1 MGNLQEKI
9 EKLKKDADE
18 IQNLAEVL
26 IKSAP
31 VSMSRRIDMYVFG
44 ILPNDL
50 SEVQTKLRIKYLA
63 WYNSVY
69 PLVEKFLP
77 HQLIE
82 FQSKYNK
89 TGGFFSTSISDII
102 NLKTG
107 YRPHE
112 GRSKVIQDFSECF
125 SFQIGQLLSIQL
137 EEEPILEGRKV
148 MNDISLDNLEKVLT
162 QTIYD
167 YILKNPTIFHT
178 KSRSIIPQRKK
189 EVKERDNFICQICN
203 ENFNEDELEV
213 DHVYP
218 HSLGGSNRIENLM
231 ALCINCNRD
240 KGKRLDYYRS
250 GEGRKKLMENIKYF
264 TRNLPMISNF
274 GEWLRKTGGT
284 KKSA

>member
-1 MGNLQEKI
+1 MI
-9 EKLKKDADE
+9 EIL
-18 IQNLAEVL
+18 L
-26 IKSAP
+26 I
-31 VSMSRRIDMYVFG
+31 D
-44 ILPNDL
+44 
-50 SEVQTKLRIKYLA
+50 
-63 WYNSVY
+63 
-69 PLVEKFLP
+69 
-77 HQLIE
+77 
-82 FQSKYNK
+82 
-89 TGGFFSTSISDII
+89 
-102 NLKTG
+102 
-107 YRPHE
+107 E

-250 GEGRKKLMENIKYF
+250 GEGRNLLSYYILIEILLIDEGEIFQLMDTQSYTKLGI
-264 TRNLPMISNF
+264 
-274 GEWLRKTGGT
+274 
-284 KKSA
+284 